1 MRRGR
6 TFEADKE
13 TDGQSRPS
21 RMDQGRSST
30 PPSGRPSS
38 KRSGSHSAPRRVS
51 FLGVAGLASLC
62 VLVPACAD
70 EFDTSRTLPKRGSVG
85 EEMFGVIC
93 DRVGA
98 QALRED
104 MTGESFRKVC
114 HKPTAK
120 GDFADKVDESVLPAM
135 DPDAIDTKGR
145 RVSIE
150 TQKKNRAYAVGR
162 IEALARRRS
171 ELIQAFDATFPERNI
186 PIKDLANPDETKTC
200 QAPKKKAEGLLTD
213 QVADMLGKMGDLY
226 NDGTLPQSTESL
238 ARVFDE
244 FKKSDEAQSA
254 WARLSSRQGYRPID
268 TALGATR
275 PIVAYPQLRDLANST
290 LRLLSAD
297 SNPYELNP
305 KRDADGNRIPVP
317 GIANAA
323 LNKLLEAGQHEL
335 LDSKADPVAPAL
347 VVTPDAQANRT
358 ILSRPRDNLEML
370 DKIFFASDP
379 SFGGG
384 ESRWIVRRDSRGYA
398 AVAGGNVAAPF
409 VDSNQDGLPDL
420 DEAGRFV
427 TTDNALAPSPFPV
440 SGITDNTTRDE
451 LGRAL
456 VDNQLLYDYLDT
468 SHTYAAQMLVDMKP
482 LVNPDPE
489 AQHETLM
496 DLVGG
501 MYVSVGPREQ
511 KQKTYDSGSITYD
524 AIPTDS
530 PMIDLVYAL
539 GSLMGD
545 QNMDATLALA
555 QELFTNEQP
564 KVARLTGSMISAM
577 DIAHA
582 HPEAKIAP
590 EVTFWDDTLA
600 TMVKIAKEPGLLE
613 DMLIALGDPNSA
625 NLGTVFASY
634 AKVKDSVVYDKNNLN
649 GPTWNETTNS
659 TGEMITPVDRGD
671 KYTGKNRSALD
682 RFLQLIS
689 DTSGV
694 ASCNKPGAKVHAKL
708 GGISVTMPLTGSYG
722 ECEVFKID
730 DLSIFY
736 LDAIANAQA
745 IPERANDPVPP
756 GAFYLRDSL
765 LRNGILSIGQATVK
779 LMENSS
785 GITGFW
791 TDEGSTTLAAKP
803 EWLNR
808 LVFFDFANDN
818 VNTQTSNFIADL
830 NGQFMG
836 TNVCPE
842 RTMSDPKPS
851 EPDASPD
858 GIVHGLRDCPDGQW
872 LQQRDHGTIFTWEHF
887 GFYDAIRPVLTAF
900 VRHKREDL
908 FLELSNAVHKYYA
921 NADASADECR
931 QPGGGQC
938 PRAGLNAYEGLI
950 AEQFIGDLVPALSE
964 LMKALELT
972 PIKRCDETDANGVCT
987 AAGAKIV
994 SGIDVAA
1001 AATRAALDPD
1011 YAKNTLK
1018 LTDRKGNVGTQK
1030 NDGTPI
1036 AQVTPAYLITNALSA
1051 IDAAYDTY
1059 EQAHPEET
1067 SRRENFR
1074 RARSQLVDQFM
1085 GVTGG
1090 KSTSVFANPMMK
1102 TLMPTVLDV
1111 IRSQLL
1117 AHCPKSFS
1125 PPYQRCDWA
1134 RDELTQKAE
1143 TTFTGPL
1150 MSSGLE
1156 MMDEIRRDA
1165 EGRKQ
1170 MGLLLTYLLDEGS
1183 KNDALA
1189 STAASANDLLQLMRD
1204 EENLVPLYH
1213 VLSAALGASKVDSK
1227 GRVTEKSLV
1236 DAQMALLARVSGRYM
1251 NEDGKEICSKE
1262 IDPNQVLSLALA
1274 NLVTPINDGDFKGQ
1288 SPLEVIIDV
1297 VADVN
1302 RVDPT
1307 ADYDGTLAK
1316 DDYTNVTENVVD
1328 FLMNKERGLEQFYE
1342 VIRQGT
1348 KF

>member
-1 MRRGR
+1 
-6 TFEADKE
+6 
-13 TDGQSRPS
+13 
-21 RMDQGRSST
+21 MDRARSSIGL
-30 PPSGRPSS
+30 SESLA
-38 KRSGSHSAPRRVS
+38 APRRVS
-51 FLGVAGLASLC
+51 FLSVAGLASLC
-62 VLVPACAD
+62 ILMPACAD
-70 EFDTSRTLPKRGSVG
+70 EFDTSRTLPKRGTVG

-114 HKPTAK
+114 HKPTPK
-120 GDFADKVDESVLPAM
+120 GAYADTVDESALPPM
-135 DPDAIDTKGR
+135 DPQAIDTKGR

-162 IEALARRRS
+162 IEALARRRT
-171 ELIQAFDATFPERNI
+171 ELIQAFDASFPERNI

-254 WARLSSRQGYRPID
+254 WARLSARQGYRPID

-297 SNPYELNP
+297 SNPYELKP
-305 KRDADGNRIPVP
+305 KHDGDGNRIPVP

-323 LNKLLEAGQHEL
+323 LNKMLEAAQHEL
-335 LDSKADPVAPAL
+335 RDSKADPIAPAL
-347 VVTPDAQANRT
+347 VATPDAQANRT
-358 ILSRPRDNLEML
+358 IISRPRDNVEML
-370 DKIFFASDP
+370 DQIFFATDA

-384 ESRWIVRRDSRGYA
+384 DSRYIVRRDSRGYA
-398 AVAGGNVAAPF
+398 AFAGGSVPAPF
-409 VDSNQDGLPDL
+409 VDSDQDGLPDV
-420 DEAGRFV
+420 DAVGRFV
-427 TTDNALAPSPFPV
+427 TNDSSIAPSPFPV
-440 SGITDNTTRDE
+440 SGITADNATRDE

-456 VDNQLLYDYLDT
+456 VNNKLLYDYVDT

-489 AQHETLM
+489 ARHETLM

-511 KQKTYDSGSITYD
+511 KQKSYETGSITYD

-539 GSLMGD
+539 GTLMGD
-545 QNMDATLALA
+545 QNMDATLGLA
-555 QELFTNEQP
+555 QELFTNQQP

-582 HPEAKIAP
+582 HPEAKIAR

-600 TMVKIAKEPGLLE
+600 TMVKIAKEPRLLE

-625 NLGTVFASY
+625 NLGSVFANY
-634 AKVKDSVVYDKNNLN
+634 AKVKDSIVYDKNNLN

-671 KYTGKNRSALD
+671 HYTGKNRSALA
-682 RFLQLIS
+682 RFLGLIA
-689 DTSGV
+689 DTTGV

-708 GGISVTMPLTGSYG
+708 GSISVTMPLFSSSYG

-730 DLSIFY
+730 NLAAFY
-736 LDAIANAQA
+736 LDSIANAQA
-745 IPERANDPVPP
+745 IRPGENPPP
-756 GAFYLRDSL
+756 GAFYLRDNT
-765 LRNGILSIGQATVK
+765 LREGIAGIGKATVD

-785 GITGFW
+785 NLTGFW
-791 TDEGSTTLAAKP
+791 TDGGSTTLAAKP
-803 EWLNR
+803 AWLNR
-808 LVFFDFANDN
+808 LVFFDFPNDN
-818 VNTQTSNFIADL
+818 VNTQTRNFIGDL
-830 NGQFMG
+830 SGEVMG
-836 TNVCPE
+836 TSVCPE
-842 RTMSDPKPS
+842 RTITDPKPDS
-851 EPDASPD
+851 PDASPD
-858 GIVHGLRDCPDGQW
+858 GIVHGLRNCPDGQW
-872 LQQRDHGTIFTWEHF
+872 LQQRGHGTIFTWEHF
-887 GFYDAIRPVLTAF
+887 GFYDAIRPVLSAF
-900 VRHKREDL
+900 VKHKREDL
-908 FLELSNAVHKYYA
+908 FLELSNTVNKYYL
-921 NADASADECR
+921 NAEASADECR

-938 PRAGLNAYEGLI
+938 ARGGLNAYEGLI
-950 AEQFIGDLVPALSE
+950 SEQFATDLVPALSE

-972 PIKRCDETDANGVCT
+972 PIKRCDETDAKGVCT
-987 AAGAKIV
+987 PAGAKIV

-1018 LTDRKGNVGTQK
+1018 LTDRKGNTGTQK

-1036 AQVTPAYLITNALSA
+1036 AQVTPAYLLTNALSA

-1102 TLMPTVLDV
+1102 TLMPKVVDL

-1134 RDELTQKAE
+1134 RDELAQKAE

-1165 EGRKQ
+1165 DGRKQ

-1189 STAASANDLLQLMRD
+1189 STAASANDLLQLLRD
-1204 EENLVPLYH
+1204 EQNLVPLYH
-1213 VLSAALGASKVDSK
+1213 VLSAAFGASKVDSK
-1227 GRVTEKSLV
+1227 GRVIEKSLV
-1236 DAQMALLARVSGRYM
+1236 DAQMALLARVSGRYV
-1251 NEDGKEICSKE
+1251 DDHGKEICSRE

-1307 ADYDGTLAK
+1307 QPYEGTLAK
-1316 DDYTNVTENVVD
+1316 DDYSNVTENVVD